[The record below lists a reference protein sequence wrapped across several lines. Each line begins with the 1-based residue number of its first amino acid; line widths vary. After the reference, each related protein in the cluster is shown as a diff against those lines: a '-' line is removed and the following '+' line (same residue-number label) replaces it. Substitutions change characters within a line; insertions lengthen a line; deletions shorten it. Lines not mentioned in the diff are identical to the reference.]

1 MARARATVRAIK
13 SLATAEARRE
23 LPSLVRRM
31 GQKRKPS
38 ADLLADAVGI
48 GAHRKGGAVLIPE
61 VDAVAHADQL
71 AELRSQVE
79 ELEGELED
87 VGMALL
93 LEERLA
99 GATGERLSAEE
110 FLRGIGMGDHVDRLP
125 GR

>member
-38 ADLLADAVGI
+38 ADLLDDAVEI
-48 GAHRKGGAVLIPE
+48 GPHRKGGAVLIPE
-61 VDAVAHADQL
+61 VDALAHADQL
-71 AELRSQVE
+71 AELRFQVE
-79 ELEGELED
+79 QLEGELED

-99 GATGERLSAEE
+99 GSTGKRLSAEE
-110 FLRGIGMGDHVDRLP
+110 FLQGIGMGDHVARLP